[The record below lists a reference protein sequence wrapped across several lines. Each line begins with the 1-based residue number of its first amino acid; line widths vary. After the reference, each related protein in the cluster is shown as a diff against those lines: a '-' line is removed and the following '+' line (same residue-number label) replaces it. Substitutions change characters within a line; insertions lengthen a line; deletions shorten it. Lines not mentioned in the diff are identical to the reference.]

1 MTTGPRRLIDT
12 HSLRFAEFDKNDV
25 SPQYAILSHRWIE
38 GEEVTFQEFLN
49 PEGREEMKKKS
60 GYRKILRACMKARND
75 GINFIW
81 IDTCCIDK
89 GNHDEV
95 ARDIKSMYA
104 YYENSVVC
112 YAYLVDVYKWYY
124 GKESS
129 RYREQWR
136 KWMFEDS
143 EWFQRGWTLQELLA
157 PKEVV
162 FFSHKWNKIGTREG
176 LKELICSV
184 TAIPLELLGG
194 KSSLKDFDVKTRMSW
209 AMGRM
214 TTKPPDRAYCL
225 LGILDITVEP
235 DYDEDVETVFR
246 RLQDAFEKAHPNYL
260 DAESH
265 EKSLINSLVYQNV
278 NDRMQT
284 TSRRPKPMG
293 DSMEDHLQYL
303 SMCNLYASY
312 RSF

>member
-1 MTTGPRRLIDT
+1 
-12 HSLRFAEFDKNDV
+12 
-25 SPQYAILSHRWIE
+25 
-38 GEEVTFQEFLN
+38 
-49 PEGREEMKKKS
+49 MKKKP
-60 GYRKILRACMKARND
+60 GYQKILHACMKAQND
-75 GINFIW
+75 GIDFIW
-81 IDTCCIDK
+81 IDTCCMDK

-112 YAYLVDVYKWYY
+112 YAYLVDVYKWNF
-124 GKESS
+124 GRESLPW
-129 RYREQWR
+129 YREQWR

-162 FFSHKWNKIGTREG
+162 FFSRKWKKIGTREE

-194 KSSLKDFDVKTRMSW
+194 KSSPKDFDVKTRMSW

-214 TTKPPDRAYCL
+214 TTKSPDQAYCL
-225 LGILDITVEP
+225 LGILDVTLEP
-235 DYDEDVETVFR
+235 DYAEDVETAFG
-246 RLQDAFEKAHPNYL
+246 RLRDAFEKAHLGYL

-265 EKSLINSLVYQNV
+265 EKSLINSLVCQNV
-278 NDRMQT
+278 DDRMQT
-284 TSRRPKPMG
+284 TVRRPKPMG
-293 DSMEDHLQYL
+293 DSTENPYQYVG
-303 SMCNLYASY
+303 MCNLYMVYQSLKS
-312 RSF
+312 RNGEQ